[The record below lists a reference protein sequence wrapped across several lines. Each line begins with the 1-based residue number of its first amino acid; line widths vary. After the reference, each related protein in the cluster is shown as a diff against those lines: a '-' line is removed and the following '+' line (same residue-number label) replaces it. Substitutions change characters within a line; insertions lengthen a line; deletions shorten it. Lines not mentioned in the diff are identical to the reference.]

1 MPCGVVLHSAARACW
16 RCPKRTQLAVYAL
29 IALNAGTRAPKLK
42 IGQNP
47 NKPGGCSGPWNCPS
61 ATDSRVLRM
70 VRGRFASQTSG
81 ISRQNATTF
90 LRHQNRRNLTSA
102 TLQSDLNISFKAAT
116 DREPRRLA
124 RRDAWALNST
134 IFLNTHIAAREQP
147 PGPQSSLE
155 SVLWTPKTPE
165 QRSRAV

>member
-1 MPCGVVLHSAARACW
+1 MGLELSICDGFKGAENGKGSFCIANVRHLTA
-16 RCPKRTQLAVYAL
+16 KRDHILA
-29 IALNAGTRAPKLK
+29 
-42 IGQNP
+42 
-47 NKPGGCSGPWNCPS
+47 
-61 ATDSRVLRM
+61 
-70 VRGRFASQTSG
+70 
-81 ISRQNATTF
+81 
-90 LRHQNRRNLTSA
+90 HQNRRNLTSA
-102 TLQSDLNISFKAAT
+102 TLQSNLNNSFKADR